1 VARRDS
7 TRQALIDATAKIML
21 EDGYAGASSRRVAAM
36 AGVRPA
42 LVHYYFPTMDD
53 LFIAV
58 LRAGGDVSLS
68 RQQESLGKASPL
80 HALWHLNSARNAQ
93 LWMEFMALANHRK
106 AIGVEIAS
114 YAERIR
120 DAEEAAVAA
129 ALRAHGVDVGEFP
142 PVVMSMVIASLARI
156 VLLEEG
162 VGISRGHA
170 EAKEFIARCLD
181 RFELPS

>member
-1 VARRDS
+1 
-7 TRQALIDATAKIML
+7 
-21 EDGYAGASSRRVAAM
+21 
-36 AGVRPA
+36 
-42 LVHYYFPTMDD
+42 
-53 LFIAV
+53 
-58 LRAGGDVSLS
+58 
-68 RQQESLGKASPL
+68 
-80 HALWHLNSARNAQ
+80 
-93 LWMEFMALANHRK
+93 MEFMALANHRK